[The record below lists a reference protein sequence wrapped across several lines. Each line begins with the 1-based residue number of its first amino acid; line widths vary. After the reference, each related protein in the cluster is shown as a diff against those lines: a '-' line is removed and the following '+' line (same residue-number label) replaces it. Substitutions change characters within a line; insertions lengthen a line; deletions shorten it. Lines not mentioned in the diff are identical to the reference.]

1 MYSELCNWCFTQ
13 LEHKYVCFSSN
24 SCRVLHGENAIG
36 TNKRACK
43 LRGGLASTSALAIT
57 KRIID
62 IMLNFFFNPLTIQV
76 FEEAHLLGSGISQ
89 EQNINDSIIWR
100 IAEGQGASEECT
112 LRQGSENQHLSHTSA
127 YFRGFLHL
135 SQDCTVL
142 LSWAGFGHTK
152 KSRVFPT
159 VLQGRVQS
167 NFPFTSQKK
176 KKKRFSN
183 SLKSQCLQ
191 VSLCLKSGPTQQE
204 SLTFESSK
212 WNALHQVH
220 NSGIH
225 YLYHTKKRIFNS
237 LAVLKTRRILKY

>member
-176 KKKRFSN
+176 KKKDSLTPWSLNASRFHRAWN
-183 SLKSQCLQ
+183 LTLHNRNPLHLKAVNEMLPIKFRIQGYIICITPRN
-191 VSLCLKSGPTQQE
+191 VSLTAWQ
-204 SLTFESSK
+204 
-212 WNALHQVH
+212 
-220 NSGIH
+220 
-225 YLYHTKKRIFNS
+225 Y
-237 LAVLKTRRILKY
+237 